1 MAQVFVVVAAGSV
14 IGFIIRDLGDG
25 AIAGWIIQVD
35 QHCLLPLSIFVAHD
49 EYPAGTVVDAER
61 PLTHCRA
68 SIRCS

>member
-1 MAQVFVVVAAGSV
+1 MDYTGRSTPPAS
-14 IGFIIRDLGDG
+14 
-25 AIAGWIIQVD
+25 
-35 QHCLLPLSIFVAHD
+35 LSIVVAHD